1 VQESALVPERADR
14 WIGRD
19 HLLPLVLDAVSG
31 AGSSRLSTASTA
43 TDEQRPEA
51 LLALLVFCYASGLRA
66 SEGVEQVAHKQ
77 GIARSLGLS
86 PCPSAEDIQRFRRSH
101 RFLIQ
106 ERLAI
111 VIEMAWR
118 MGLWLAER
126 NANGGTRPRV
136 APPDLA
142 SESAPSFSGL
152 AERWIEQAILLDSV
166 ARDI

>member
-1 VQESALVPERADR
+1 VQESALVHERADR

-31 AGSSRLSTASTA
+31 AGSPRLSTASSA
-43 TDEQRPEA
+43 TDGQPPEA
-51 LLALLVFCYASGLRA
+51 LLGLLVFCDASGLHA
-66 SEGVEQVAHKQ
+66 SEAVEQVAHKQ

-86 PCPSAEDIQRFRRSH
+86 RCPSAEDIQRFRRSH
-101 RFLIQ
+101 RSLIQ

-126 NANGGTRPRV
+126 NANGGIHTRV
-136 APPDLA
+136 AHPDLA
-142 SESAPSFSGL
+142 SESAPCFPGL
-152 AERWIEQAILLDSV
+152 AKRWIEQAILLDSV
-166 ARDI
+166 ALDI